1 MRIAALLVLLSV
13 GVTGAWANR
22 AVIDSLKQEL
32 HSAMAGNASR
42 DCLSGIYQQLSAWY
56 EETDAD
62 SSLYYL
68 EKDFNFLRPRTI
80 QNPYICICS
89 IRKPPIV
96 FTTEN
101 CGRLAIYIIRSFS
114 MPWH

>member
-13 GVTGAWANR
+13 GVTAAWANR

-68 EKDFNFLRPRTI
+68 EKGLQLFKTPDYT
-80 QNPYICICS
+80 
-89 IRKPPIV
+89 KPV
-96 FTTEN
+96 
-101 CGRLAIYIIRSFS
+101 
-114 MPWH
+114 